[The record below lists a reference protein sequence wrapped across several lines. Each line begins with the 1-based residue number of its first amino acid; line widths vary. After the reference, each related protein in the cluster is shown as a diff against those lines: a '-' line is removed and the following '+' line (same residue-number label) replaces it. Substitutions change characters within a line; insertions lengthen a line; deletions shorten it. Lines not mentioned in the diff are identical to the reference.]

1 MSNYELRPDALP
13 HLSQRVA
20 LRVLRRLGWTLRY
33 KPLPGPHGV
42 VIVYPHTSNW
52 DLAIGLLAKWA
63 VGLPFRWMAK
73 ESLFRGLAGKTVGRL
88 LRRWG
93 ALPLERRVAH
103 GATTQLAEQM
113 RAADWYWLAL
123 APEGTRDYRPY
134 WRSGFYH
141 VALAARVPVVMVYID
156 YAKKEL
162 GAIYSMRLSG
172 DQQADMDAIARVYR
186 NRHGLHPALA
196 APVRLAPPKNDA
208 GRQA

>member
-20 LRVLRRLGWTLRY
+20 LRVLKLLGWTMRY

-42 VIVYPHTSNW
+42 LIVYPHTSNW
-52 DLAIGLLAKWA
+52 DVVIGLLAKWA

-73 ESLFRGLAGKTVGRL
+73 EFLFRGLAGKTVGRL

-93 ALPLERRVAH
+93 ALPIERRASH
-103 GATTQLAEQM
+103 GATAQLAEQM
-113 RAADWYWLAL
+113 RAADWFWLAL

-162 GAIYSMRLSG
+162 GAIDSMRLSG

-186 NRHGLHPALA
+186 NRHGLHPTLA
-196 APVRLAPPKNDA
+196 APVKLGPSRNDA